1 MILQYLIPHMKSLVQ
16 DADFTK
22 APPYLFGANFREL
35 AKEWLEKA
43 ALIQKTQ
50 TKPSQVTLFKSATPK
65 DTIPGTARMGVDIR
79 KELAG

>member
-1 MILQYLIPHMKSLVQ
+1 MKSLVQ

-50 TKPSQVTLFKSATPK
+50 TKPSHTFKSATPK
-65 DTIPGTARMGVDIR
+65 DTIPGTARVGVDKR